1 MKNHTLLFKNT
12 VFLLLSVCS
21 IFLAGC
27 FTQQHPENATSVK
40 TNTVHMA
47 HHMYAPEKIV
57 IAKGEKVTWI
67 NNDWV
72 SHTVTSQSFASGNMS
87 PGQVFTHVFN
97 KPGVYN
103 YYCNYHPNMKGM
115 VVVH

>member
-1 MKNHTLLFKNT
+1 MKNHTLLFKNS
-12 VFLLLSVCS
+12 VFLLLSAGSVLLS
-21 IFLAGC
+21 GC
-27 FTQQHPENATSVK
+27 FPLQRPEKATPVK

-47 HHMYAPEKIV
+47 HHSYIPEKIV

-72 SHTVTSQSFASGNMS
+72 SHTVTSQSFSSGKMS
-87 PGQVFTHVFN
+87 SGQVFTHVFN

-103 YYCNYHPNMKGM
+103 YYCEYHANMKGI